1 MMSQNTELLIDLKN
15 LNNPPDSNI
24 NNESYRKK
32 FTEVL
37 QCIFGI
43 EFSDEFIK
51 RKNDI
56 DYMPY
61 NENIKNFLKD
71 DSMFNL
77 KKIADVDYNKIIY
90 RDPLFNNYYNYK
102 KQTSDNN
109 KNKLYDSF
117 INIYTEIKTILNIK
131 SNGLYKN
138 INVIIESYIKISNFN
153 IKYDYFKLVFLD
165 TIKII
170 IDLYLNNRNK
180 IYQKI
185 KNAFSNNKT
194 FDKNDYITLIDE
206 KIEEINKKI
215 EKEIESFHTNYE
227 KLQKPST
234 TVYEQPNKMTV
245 REKEN
250 LEFHLRNLKLELQF
264 LESKKRIRGENLLND
279 NENNKV
285 SLEELILQIEQ
296 LKLEIANK
304 ERSIT
309 RGGYKKK
316 RKQMKKYQ

>member
-1 MMSQNTELLIDLKN
+1 MSQNTQLLIDLKI
-15 LNNPPDSNI
+15 LNNRDSI
-24 NNESYRKK
+24 IDNESYRKK

-43 EFSDEFIK
+43 QFSDEFIK

-109 KNKLYDSF
+109 NKNKLYDSF

-138 INVIIESYIKISNFN
+138 INVIIESDINISNFN

-170 IDLYLNNRNK
+170 IDFIFK
-180 IYQKI
+180 
-185 KNAFSNNKT
+185 
-194 FDKNDYITLIDE
+194 
-206 KIEEINKKI
+206 
-215 EKEIESFHTNYE
+215 
-227 KLQKPST
+227 
-234 TVYEQPNKMTV
+234 
-245 REKEN
+245 
-250 LEFHLRNLKLELQF
+250 
-264 LESKKRIRGENLLND
+264 
-279 NENNKV
+279 
-285 SLEELILQIEQ
+285 
-296 LKLEIANK
+296 
-304 ERSIT
+304 
-309 RGGYKKK
+309 
-316 RKQMKKYQ
+316 

>member
-1 MMSQNTELLIDLKN
+1 MMSQNTELLIDLII
-15 LNNPPDSNI
+15 LNNPDSI
-24 NNESYRKK
+24 IDNESYRKK

-43 EFSDEFIK
+43 QLSDEFIK

-56 DYMPY
+56 AYMPY

-71 DSMFNL
+71 DSIFNL
-77 KKIADVDYNKIIY
+77 KKNLDVDYNKIIY
-90 RDPLFNNYYNYK
+90 KDPLFNNYYNYK
-102 KQTSDNN
+102 KQTSDDN

-138 INVIIESYIKISNFN
+138 INVIIESDINISNFN
-153 IKYDYFKLVFLD
+153 IKYYYFKLVFLD

-180 IYQKI
+180 IYQKF
-185 KNAFSNNKT
+185 KNIFSNNKT
-194 FDKNDYITLIDE
+194 FNKNDYITLIDE

-215 EKEIESFHTNYE
+215 EKEIELFHSFYE
-227 KLQKPST
+227 QLQKPSILF
-234 TVYEQPNKMTV
+234 YEQPNKMTV
-245 REKEN
+245 HEKEN

-264 LESKKRIRGENLLND
+264 LKSKKRIKEENLLND
-279 NENNKV
+279 TENNEV

-304 ERSIT
+304 ERSIA